1 MGLTNNPR
9 LKGNRMKKYKLD
21 LSAYDVT
28 AQVPVTKTVDGKE
41 VRQLEDKTEVYPL
54 RDNISVW
61 LRSVGIFKTGE
72 DIAEAVSVAKQVRDC
87 EADEIILD
95 EREMGVLKQA
105 LNRLVELTAEGKA
118 NLGGEIHE
126 EAICRIVKAEEVK

>member
-1 MGLTNNPR
+1 
-9 LKGNRMKKYKLD
+9 MKKFSLD
-21 LSAYDVT
+21 LSEYEVT
-28 AQVPVTKTVDGKE
+28 AQVPVTKIVDGKE

-72 DIAEAVSVAKQVRDC
+72 DIAEAVSVAKQIRDC
-87 EADEIILD
+87 TGDSIELD
-95 EREMGVLKQA
+95 EREIGVLKQA
-105 LNRLVELTAEGKA
+105 VNRLVELTSEGKA

-126 EAICRIVKAEEVK
+126 QAIVRIMKAEEVK

>member
-1 MGLTNNPR
+1 
-9 LKGNRMKKYKLD
+9 MKKYKID
-21 LSAYDVT
+21 LSEYEVT

-41 VRQLEDKTEVYPL
+41 VRQLEDTTEVYPL

-61 LRSVGIFKTGE
+61 LRSVGIFKSAE
-72 DIAEAVSVAKQVRDC
+72 DIAEAVSVAKQVRDATGDSI
-87 EADEIILD
+87 ELD
-95 EREMGVLKQA
+95 EREMSVLKQA

-126 EAICRIVKAEEVK
+126 EAICRIIKAEEVK

>member
-1 MGLTNNPR
+1 
-9 LKGNRMKKYKLD
+9 MKKFKLN
-21 LSAYDVT
+21 LSEYSVT

-61 LRSVGIFKTGE
+61 LRSVGIFKSAE
-72 DIAEAVSVAKQVRDC
+72 DIAEAVGVARQVRGCAEDSI
-87 EADEIILD
+87 ELD
-95 EREMGVLKQA
+95 EREIGVLKQA

-126 EAICRIVKAEEVK
+126 TAICRIIKAEEVK